1 MPRNEE
7 LIAPFTREEWVFQDD
22 DPERR
27 TIIARLDNG
36 QTIKGRAPAGHLES
50 GLTYRFLGHWTT
62 HPRHGRQFLFNSFT
76 LSLPHGE
83 SAVIK
88 YLARMGQGHG
98 LGKARARAIWDAYHE
113 DACEVIRTDPAR
125 VATDI
130 KGIDLAAAEDLQQQ
144 FERNAA
150 LESVTIELNNLL
162 SNRGFGQR
170 IAALAIKEWG
180 ERATDTIMQNP
191 YVLMRFSGAGF
202 MRCDALYMELGLDP
216 AALHR
221 QGYCLAHAM
230 QADSEGHTWYPVEF
244 CAAYLRR
251 SVAGAKLLLDE
262 AIEWAIEHDLIA
274 QRTYNGKRYL
284 APLAAAVAE
293 RRVAEYIHQAQA
305 ESECTPLRWPV
316 LEGTDEEDGKP
327 SIHQA
332 DEAAKAT
339 AGILGILAG
348 SPGTGKA
355 QPLDAK
361 ILTPTGWTTM
371 GEIRKGD
378 RVIGGD
384 GKPTSV
390 VDVYD
395 RGILPVYRV
404 TFSDGTSTECSE
416 DHLWYTTTRKER
428 QTHKPGAVRTTSQ
441 IAATL
446 DRGDGSITNHQIP
459 LVEPIEFEEKDL
471 PIPPYLLG
479 VLLGDGCFI
488 GGYAK
493 LTTPDEFIL
502 NEAQCMLPNG
512 VYAKQTQNPIDYSL
526 TGNGGANP
534 LTRVLRELGLMQQK
548 ALEKHIPEI
557 YLFSS
562 RESRTALLQ
571 GLLDTDGSTDGHNVE
586 FSTSSPQL
594 AEGITFLVHSL
605 GGRVTTKSRIP
616 RYKHNGETR
625 RGALSY
631 RILVM
636 LPSALPPFRLPRKQD
651 KYIPRT
657 KYPPRRY
664 ITSVDYIGSKHCKC
678 IAVLNND
685 GLYIT
690 NDCIVTHNTYVL
702 AQIVKTIQA
711 SEGAARIAIA
721 APTGKAAV
729 RATENLQNQG
739 LTLAATTIHR
749 LLKVVQQDG
758 GDGGWAFER
767 NEHNPLELDYL
778 FIDEVSMCDTSLL
791 ASLLAARPAGCHV
804 LLIGDPDQL
813 APVGRGAPLRDL
825 IAAGIP
831 CGHLKKIRRNAG
843 RIVQECA
850 RIRDDGRIQFAKRAD
865 VSAGENLVLVPRDS
879 AERQAAELEDIL
891 KQFMQKGGQN
901 GGIRA
906 AVWDC
911 QVLVPL
917 NEKSELSRKLLNKRL
932 QKLLNPN
939 GETAGNC
946 PFRVNDKIVCLQNGS
961 LPLVAGDSN
970 GGGKAGEAYV
980 ANGEIGEV
988 IEVNAGYLIVQ
999 LTLPDRLVRV
1009 PRGKQSESE
1018 DGEQSAGC
1026 NFDLAYALSV
1036 HKSQGSEWPIV
1047 IVMLDA
1053 HGGARWLCDKHWLY
1067 TAISRAKRLCLCIG
1081 EQATAAAMV
1090 RKSNMWLR
1098 KTFLREDI
1106 EGLRFDAMER
1116 EWEEVLV

>member
-7 LIAPFTREEWVFQDD
+7 LIAVFTREEWVFQDD

-36 QTIKGRAPAGHLES
+36 QTIKGRAPAGHLEP
-50 GLTYRFLGHWTT
+50 GLTYRFLGHWST

-83 SAVIK
+83 QATIK

-98 LGKARARAIWDAYHE
+98 LGKARARAIWDAYRE

-125 VATDI
+125 VAADI
-130 KGIDLAAAEDLQQQ
+130 KGIDLEAAENLQQQ

-150 LESVTIELNNLL
+150 LESVTIELGNLL

-180 ERATDTIMQNP
+180 EKATDTIMQNP
-191 YVLMRFSGAGF
+191 YVLMRFGGAGF
-202 MRCDALYMELGLDP
+202 MRCDALYLELGLDP

-230 QADSEGHTWYPVEF
+230 QSDSEGHTWYPVEF

-284 APLAAAVAE
+284 APLAAVVAE

-305 ESECTPLRWPV
+305 ESECTPLRWPDLTGCV
-316 LEGTDEEDGKP
+316 ARFDGREEIPGL
-327 SIHQA
+327 SVHQVN
-332 DEAAKAT
+332 EAAKAT
-339 AGILGILAG
+339 GGILGILAG
-348 SPGTGKA
+348 SPGTGK
-355 QPLDAK
+355 
-361 ILTPTGWTTM
+361 
-371 GEIRKGD
+371 
-378 RVIGGD
+378 
-384 GKPTSV
+384 
-390 VDVYD
+390 
-395 RGILPVYRV
+395 
-404 TFSDGTSTECSE
+404 TF
-416 DHLWYTTTRKER
+416 
-428 QTHKPGAVRTTSQ
+428 A
-441 IAATL
+441 
-446 DRGDGSITNHQIP
+446 
-459 LVEPIEFEEKDL
+459 
-471 PIPPYLLG
+471 
-479 VLLGDGCFI
+479 
-488 GGYAK
+488 
-493 LTTPDEFIL
+493 
-502 NEAQCMLPNG
+502 
-512 VYAKQTQNPIDYSL
+512 
-526 TGNGGANP
+526 
-534 LTRVLRELGLMQQK
+534 
-548 ALEKHIPEI
+548 
-557 YLFSS
+557 
-562 RESRTALLQ
+562 
-571 GLLDTDGSTDGHNVE
+571 
-586 FSTSSPQL
+586 
-594 AEGITFLVHSL
+594 
-605 GGRVTTKSRIP
+605 
-616 RYKHNGETR
+616 
-625 RGALSY
+625 
-631 RILVM
+631 
-636 LPSALPPFRLPRKQD
+636 
-651 KYIPRT
+651 
-657 KYPPRRY
+657 
-664 ITSVDYIGSKHCKC
+664 
-678 IAVLNND
+678 
-685 GLYIT
+685 
-690 NDCIVTHNTYVL
+690 L
-702 AQIVKTIQA
+702 AQIVKMIQ
-711 SEGAARIAIA
+711 STEGAARIAIA

-767 NEHNPLELDYL
+767 NEANPLELDFL

-831 CGHLKKIRRNAG
+831 CGHLKEIRRNAG
-843 RIVQECA
+843 RIVEECA
-850 RIRDDGRIQFAKRAD
+850 RIRDDGRIQFAKRAN

-891 KQFMQKGGQN
+891 QQFMQKGGVK
-901 GGIRA
+901 A

-932 QKLLNPN
+932 QRLLNPN

-988 IEVNAGYLIVQ
+988 IEVNTGYLVVQ

-1018 DGEQSAGC
+1018 DGEPSAGC

-1036 HKSQGSEWPIV
+1036 HKMQGSEAKVV
-1047 IVMLDA
+1047 IVMLDT

-1067 TAISRAKRLCLCIG
+1067 TAISRAKKLCLCIG

-1106 EGLRFDAMER
+1106 EGLRMDVVLDAMDK
-1116 EWEEVLV
+1116 EWEKVLV